1 MYSTAPEWPTTGE
14 HVVNVYS
21 ANRGPHLD
29 QTSDVVHLLQVR
41 PAPYLRDG
49 GVLKRQQ
56 RTILETSPGGPD
68 SGLWTTS
75 WPHFKQRWTLQCG
88 LHLMPTSGLNSGLK
102 RFSRIC
108 IFHQVKRAGL
118 LTTRSNQLQTVGQ
131 VLGTSQQRR
140 RNTRTRTKKK
150 VPDEWIG
157 TSCTFSLICLTSLS
171 LLSLHRQLS
180 SEWAAA
186 GSASFMLNVVHI

>member
-41 PAPYLRDG
+41 PAPYLTDG

-56 RTILETSPGGPD
+56 RIILETSPGGPD

-88 LHLMPTSGLNSGLK
+88 LHLVPTSGLNSGLK

-150 VPDEWIG
+150 KYQMSG
-157 TSCTFSLICLTSLS
+157 
-171 LLSLHRQLS
+171 
-180 SEWAAA
+180 
-186 GSASFMLNVVHI
+186 

>member
-1 MYSTAPEWPTTGE
+1 MQTANEAKAVWWRRKIVLVAVWPDDEVIQPTSCTAR
-14 HVVNVYS
+14 HQS
-21 ANRGPHLD
+21 GPHQVNMWSTSTV
-29 QTSDVVHLLQVR
+29 QTVGRILTKRRMLLQVR
-41 PAPYLRDG
+41 PAPYLTDG

-150 VPDEWIG
+150 KYQMSG
-157 TSCTFSLICLTSLS
+157 
-171 LLSLHRQLS
+171 
-180 SEWAAA
+180 
-186 GSASFMLNVVHI
+186 